1 MLMDSLNRTRKSN
14 NIAYKPFNFLEA
26 PSIIF
31 SELYKTNQ
39 ADTQINK

>member
-1 MLMDSLNRTRKSN
+1 MLMDSLYRPQVSN
-14 NIAYKPFNFLEA
+14 NISNKPSNFLEA

-31 SELYKTNQ
+31 SELYETNQ